1 MPTERW
7 TYDVCV
13 YNIYIYILLQMR
25 MCVCVCVYLY
35 GNMCFERGEGGESE
49 REVDKWWIDR

>member
-1 MPTERW
+1 MM
-7 TYDVCV
+7 YV
-13 YNIYIYILLQMR
+13 YITYIYIFLADAN
-25 MCVCVCVYLY
+25 VCVCVYLY